1 MIKLVALDLDGTV
14 LNKEGKISEQT
25 QMTIEKV
32 LKKGIKVVLCTGRN
46 LPLAVEYTIQLG
58 LSSYLVTC
66 NGAEIRKV
74 NGEQVQC
81 WPMEL
86 EQLDLVISVLQK
98 HDALFELYGDDFI
111 YFESKEKHSSKYL
124 NYMRYYRGD
133 SGFDEAELRDELK
146 KSYYQ
151 ETGSFQQF
159 LKDQNPLGKKFYVM
173 GSDES
178 RLAALFEE
186 LKSIPDLT
194 LTASHRSNIEI
205 NHLNATKGN
214 ALAHLSQMLGFLPQE
229 VAAIGD
235 GENDISMFQFCGLS
249 IAMGNANE
257 IVKQSADVVT
267 VSNHEEGV
275 SHALEKW
282 VL

>member
-1 MIKLVALDLDGTV
+1 MDMEQVDRVFTV
-14 LNKEGKISEQT
+14 LQ
-25 QMTIEKV
+25 Q
-32 LKKGIKVVLCTGRN
+32 
-46 LPLAVEYTIQLG
+46 
-58 LSSYLVTC
+58 
-66 NGAEIRKV
+66 
-74 NGEQVQC
+74 
-81 WPMEL
+81 
-86 EQLDLVISVLQK
+86 
-98 HDALFELYGDDFI
+98 HDALFELYGDDLI
-111 YFESKEKHSSKYL
+111 YFESKEKHFSKYL

-133 SGFDEAELRDELK
+133 SAFDEAELRNQLE

-159 LKDQNPLGKKFYVM
+159 MKDQRPLGKKFFVM
-173 GSDES
+173 GSDEM

-186 LKSIPDLT
+186 LKLIPNLT
-194 LTASHRSNIEI
+194 LSASHRSNIEI

-257 IVKQSADVVT
+257 IVKKSADVVT
-267 VSNHEEGV
+267 VPNHEEGV